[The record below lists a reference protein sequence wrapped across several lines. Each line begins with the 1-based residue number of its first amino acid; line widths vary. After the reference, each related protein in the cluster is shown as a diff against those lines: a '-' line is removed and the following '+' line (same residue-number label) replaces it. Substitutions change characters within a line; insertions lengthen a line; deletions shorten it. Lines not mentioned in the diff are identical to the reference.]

1 MWMDIH
7 GHDSIAERFAHTLR
21 DGRLA
26 STYLF
31 VGPGGVG
38 KRMFAH
44 RLAECLLCT
53 GTPADGLV
61 ACGQCES
68 CQLMAAG
75 NHPDLLE
82 VGLLKDKRTLILE
95 QFVGDDEHRNRAGLC
110 HDISLKPYLG
120 RHRVAVIDHAD
131 TFNNS
136 TANALL
142 KTLEEPPPR
151 SVIIL
156 IGTSE
161 ARQLATIRSRS
172 QIVRFAP
179 LDSATLAQLLVE
191 NELVEDPEVAHTV
204 SELAE
209 GSLDQAVAMAD
220 ETLWEVH
227 TRAVELLSQPVIDS
241 VKLASMVHEY
251 SNSAGKEAGPRR
263 DALLRVLGLV
273 ARHYRRHLRADA
285 ASPEAPRLIH
295 RIDRCLDAEYQV
307 DRNVHLQTVIQA
319 WADDL
324 ARA

>member
-1 MWMDIH
+1 MDIH
-7 GHDSIAERFAHTLR
+7 GHDSIAERFARTLR

-38 KRMFAH
+38 KRMFAR
-44 RLAECLLCT
+44 RLAKCLLCT
-53 GTPADGLV
+53 GTPATELE
-61 ACGQCES
+61 ACDQCES
-68 CQLMAAG
+68 CQLMDAD

-120 RHRVAVIDHAD
+120 RHRVAVIDCAD

-156 IGTSE
+156 VGTSE
-161 ARQLATIRSRS
+161 ARQLSTIRSRS

-179 LDSATLAQLLVE
+179 LEPAMLAQLLVE
-191 NELVEDPEVAHTV
+191 NELVDNTQVAQTV

-220 ETLWEVH
+220 EALWQVH
-227 TRAVELLSQPVIDS
+227 TRAVELLNQPVIDS
-241 VKLASMVHEY
+241 VKLAVMVHEY

-263 DALLRVLGLV
+263 TALLQVLGLV
-273 ARHYRRHLRADA
+273 ARHYRRHLRAA
-285 ASPEAPRLIH
+285 PVSPEVPRLLR

-324 ARA
+324 ARS